1 MWEQLE
7 KCLDEPSSPYG
18 TVPGMSLCLPETQ
31 FLHSGL
37 SYATPSEQME
47 LQLLYPSAMV
57 CASCAA
63 IDPCIEFSPKAIR
76 VSQVLN
82 SPT

>member
-1 MWEQLE
+1 MSPKVHMGL
-7 KCLDEPSSPYG
+7 CLS
-18 TVPGMSLCLPETQ
+18 VCLPETQ
-31 FLHSGL
+31 FLYSGL
-37 SYATPSEQME
+37 TYTTPSKQME
-47 LQLLYPSAMV
+47 LQLLYPSVMV

-63 IDPCIEFSPKAIR
+63 IDPCIEFNPKAIR